1 MPTIH
6 ELLDDTQ
13 QKCTALVKEMETF
26 KSARLLNQKAA
37 DALDATCAALQN
49 TTKAIAPLTE
59 LRVRRMTIIL
69 LSITGLNF
77 VMFLATLLIVVL
89 KH

>member
-1 MPTIH
+1 MPNIH

-13 QKCTALVKEMETF
+13 KKCEALVKEMETF

-37 DALDATCAALQN
+37 DALDVACAALHN

-69 LSITGLNF
+69 LSMTGLNVVLF
-77 VMFLATLLIVVL
+77 IATLLVVIL
-89 KH
+89 KN

>member
-13 QKCTALVKEMETF
+13 KKCEVLVEEMEKF
-26 KSARLLNQKAA
+26 KNARMLNQKAV
-37 DALDATCAALQN
+37 DALDSVCAALKN
-49 TTKAIAPLTE
+49 TAKSIVPLTE

-69 LSITGLNF
+69 LSMTGLNF
-77 VMFLATLLIVVL
+77 VLFLATLLVVVF
-89 KH
+89 KS

>member
-13 QKCTALVKEMETF
+13 KKCEALVKEMETF
-26 KSARLLNQKAA
+26 KSARLLNEKAA
-37 DALDATCAALQN
+37 DSLDAACAALRN

-59 LRVRRMTIIL
+59 VRVRRMTIAL
-69 LSITGLNF
+69 LAVTALNF
-77 VMFLATLLIVVL
+77 VMFVTTLVVVIL
-89 KH
+89 KP

>member
-1 MPTIH
+1 MANIH
-6 ELLDDTQ
+6 ELLNDAQ
-13 QKCTALVKEMETF
+13 NKCEVLVKEIETF
-26 KSARLLNQKAA
+26 KSARLLHQKAA
-37 DALDATCAALQN
+37 DALDATCVALQN
-49 TTKAIAPLTE
+49 TTEAIAPLTE

-77 VMFLATLLIVVL
+77 AMFLVTLLVVVL